1 MAELETEEITCELI
15 IKAAL
20 YIMEGRL
27 PAGLIDLVNTYIDGV
42 RDSAHDHSPAL
53 VGQIKQNPKSAQL
66 QLDLR
71 ERVPSILAGVIAGI
85 GTQYIKEQGHKALV
99 TPIAM
104 WSIHSYAGDYNPLHD
119 HGGGTFLGLS
129 SILYLKVPPV
139 IAQKKDIPH
148 GGAPNLHMGSGNCD
162 GFTQLVWGATGMRDF
177 TLFAP
182 AHPAIHQ
189 AGSRKAGGLPELA
202 SASRG
207 AVLRRRRT
215 ANAFVEYGREVQ
227 RTELVLRAP
236 SRLAVHCNR
245 FSAI

>member
-1 MAELETEEITCELI
+1 METEEITCELI
-15 IKAAL
+15 VKAAL
-20 YIMEGRL
+20 YIMEARL
-27 PAGLIDLVNTYIDGV
+27 PAGLINLVNTYIDGV

-71 ERVPSILAGVIAGI
+71 ERVPSILAGVIADI
-85 GTQYIKEQGHKALV
+85 GTQYIKEQGHNALV

-148 GGAPNLHMGSGNCD
+148 GGAPSLHTTSGNCD

-177 TLFAP
+177 SLLRPPTQQY
-182 AHPAIHQ
+182 I
-189 AGSRKAGGLPELA
+189 KPEVGKLVVFPNWLLH
-202 SASRG
+202 RVEPFFG
-207 AVLRRRRT
+207 DGERRT
-215 ANAFVEYGREVQ
+215 LSLNMDVKFNEPNWY
-227 RTELVLRAP
+227 
-236 SRLAVHCNR
+236 
-245 FSAI
+245 